1 MNLHHRFLE
10 TLYLKAPVNVH
21 YPSQISIDQER
32 CTIRMDVNPAFFH
45 GGNSL
50 HGSVYFK
57 LLDDA
62 AYFACSSIDADFF
75 LLTAS
80 FNISFFRPVTSGLL
94 IAEGKYLEMQDSM
107 YKGSA
112 SLRDESGKLAAKG
125 HGLFARS
132 KTNIKEL

>member
-1 MNLHHRFLE
+1 MQLHYRFLE
-10 TLYLKAPVNVH
+10 SLYLKAPVNSH
-21 YPSQISIDQER
+21 YPSQIAVAHQS
-32 CTIRMDVNPAFFH
+32 CTIRMEVNPAFFH
-45 GGNSL
+45 GGHSL

-62 AYFACSSIDADFF
+62 SYFACSSIDTDFF

-80 FNISFFRPVTSGLL
+80 FNISFFRPVTSGML
-94 IAEGKYLEMQDSM
+94 IAEGKFLEMQDNM

-112 SLRDESGKLAAKG
+112 SLRDDEGKLVAKG

-132 KTNIKEL
+132 KTPISDL